1 LGVKEG
7 FEKTFIQQDQKAE
20 NMIARRQNG
29 IAFLAG
35 HWPLDPDRPT
45 LVFIH
50 GSGQQGSFWQA
61 QVDGLADAANTIA
74 VDLPGHGKSNGNG
87 FRAVP
92 DYTRSVMKFI
102 DALNAPAP
110 IPCGLS
116 LGGAIALD
124 LLIHHPD
131 RLKAGIL
138 ANTGAR
144 LKVLPVIIENIEQ
157 HFNAH
162 LKSLIDFAVA
172 PVNQANEDVCRK
184 VLACSTAGPI
194 VTANDFRACDA
205 FDAMDQVSQINLPVL
220 VLSAVHDTLTPV
232 KYANWTTANID
243 GARHVTLDGAGH
255 MSPIEQPEAFNAAVL
270 SFLKTLDR

>member
-1 LGVKEG
+1 
-7 FEKTFIQQDQKAE
+7 
-20 NMIARRQNG
+20 MIARRQG
-29 IAFLAG
+29 RIAFLAG
-35 HWPLDPDRPT
+35 HWPLDPDRST

-61 QVDGLADAANTIA
+61 QIDGLTDVANTIA
-74 VDLPGHGKSNGNG
+74 VDLPGHGNSGGNG
-87 FRAVP
+87 FRTVP
-92 DYTRSVMKFI
+92 DYARSVRDFI
-102 DALNAPAP
+102 DAVNAPAP

-124 LLIHHPD
+124 LLIHHSD

-144 LKVLPVIIENIEQ
+144 LKVLPVIIENIERN
-157 HFNAH
+157 FDAH

-172 PVNQANEDVCRK
+172 QVNQTNEDVCQK
-184 VLACSTAGPI
+184 VLACSTAGPE

-205 FDAMDQVSQINLPVL
+205 FDVIDQVSHINVPVL

-232 KYANWTTANID
+232 KYATWMAANIN
-243 GARHVTLDGAGH
+243 GARHDRIDSAGH
-255 MSPIEQPEAFNAAVL
+255 MSPIEQPEAVNAAI
-270 SFLKTLDR
+270 SRFLESLDR